1 MTNPTAI
8 NDVVNVIARDAANI
22 GAMVAHLRE
31 LGLVV
36 VDRRDIDD
44 LSDQSMPFIAEIG
57 WAVCA
62 VNDVAGRTAEFG
74 IRGQAAE
81 HLKRA
86 AEILKRLSDGMLAGQ
101 ATILCF
107 SALSPAPKLE
117 SSQ

>member
-1 MTNPTAI
+1 
-8 NDVVNVIARDAANI
+8 
-22 GAMVAHLRE
+22 
-31 LGLVV
+31 
-36 VDRRDIDD
+36 
-44 LSDQSMPFIAEIG
+44 
-57 WAVCA
+57 
-62 VNDVAGRTAEFG
+62 VAGRTAEFG